1 MITKLANELKELE
14 YTPDEYAKINLSA
27 LGGGVLGAGAGY
39 TGSAATS
46 LAGAYKDSIKSERAS
61 RILNKESYPKM
72 LSEAKARLDSAKKAL
87 EFMTD
92 DLVEGNIKKYPHI
105 AENADE
111 YREKF
116 RRDRDSVSRNLKK
129 EQQAIS
135 ELSEKMKKPMA
146 RPDFKTIN
154 DTFKRTVV
162 GRGGNPTIKDVIK
175 NAPKMNINRGING
188 LMFGGLLG
196 SVGSGIAAQ
205 HHLLKQREEN

>member
-1 MITKLANELKELE
+1 MITKIAEELSEFQ
-14 YTPDEYAKINLSA
+14 YTPEEALAINLSGVA
-27 LGGGVLGAGAGY
+27 GGVLGAGAGY
-39 TGSAATS
+39 TGSAAAS
-46 LAGAYKDSIKSERAS
+46 LAGAYKDSIKAERAS

-116 RRDRDSVSRNLKK
+116 RRDRDSVAQNLKK

-135 ELSEKMKKPMA
+135 ELSEKMKKPMT

-154 DTFKRTVV
+154 DTFKREVV
-162 GRGGNPTIKDVIK
+162 GGSGNPTMKEVIK
-175 NAPKMNINRGING
+175 KAPKLNINRGING

-196 SVGSGIAAQ
+196 SVASGIAAQ
-205 HHLLKQREEN
+205 HHALKQREEN